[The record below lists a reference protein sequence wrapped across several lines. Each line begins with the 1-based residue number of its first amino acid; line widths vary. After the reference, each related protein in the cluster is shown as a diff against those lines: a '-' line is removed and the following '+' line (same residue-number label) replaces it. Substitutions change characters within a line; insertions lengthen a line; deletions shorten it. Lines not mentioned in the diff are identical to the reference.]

1 MRARS
6 LVMLLAIVAV
16 SMPAQSRLAGQSA
29 ASPAHLED
37 PFAPGWMIF
46 DSNGDGVADALRG
59 LVVVPDAPTATDNA
73 AAANVAARLAFG
85 STGLTL
91 PIVMRAADA
100 ARALEGPRI
109 FVGLAAAPAAIRSQ
123 IDPLVASLAANE
135 GGVFAAGSDLVLAG
149 KDDAGLRAAA
159 EAYTARAPFQWALNG
174 DALGGIAIGVNKALD
189 SGGAHTMTALI
200 GVTYVKGAAGIRRA
214 LLRPTGGAAPRALN
228 AALKSVRFSSVHDL
242 VLVGGGASLTI
253 PNPAA
258 ITSEPAASSRTLEPR
273 PLDLVDLYTIKGLL
287 GGAERMPVP
296 ASIDARLYVPGGE
309 AGVAIA
315 NLAARLA
322 LESTVVPLPMAFPAD
337 GVTAEGVTSQAVVAG
352 ESAVASAVEKRLR
365 DEDTSHS
372 QAKPLA
378 AGEGELRVVDEA
390 LAKHDAL
397 LLRGDDQ
404 GIAAAAALAAAHF
417 PNLWDYGKQHLSLG
431 EIRTDLHRFFSQRSS
446 AGQATA
452 ALYHLDRWMKE
463 IAATGGAVG
472 GVEAELYVDLAD
484 PGLTRFV
491 QQTVERGLHVSG
503 ATVRTGSLHAGTQC
517 CDHGV
522 SLGYQSPKYFHQ
534 TTPTFTDDIAVPWEG
549 TRLLETVRKS
559 LRRIRRGDAV
569 ALEARVSEGPEQRRK
584 LSAQMADLLAAAGA
598 DRERLSIHVLSAYKQ
613 GYSWLMDDVAPA
625 LEGKHAARLRIEFA
639 PNIDAERM
647 SAISSRVRWEQ
658 ELYPVDEMLAT
669 ALNIPLDAITI
680 EEMSAPATQ
689 ASTTAA
695 EAVSGPGDGPM
706 PASAAALPAP
716 AGASPTYRVHAIDA
730 GGREVLTR
738 DFAVTVHEREY
749 NDTFPRYDRVAVE
762 TGWVRLQSGAKTLL
776 DERIET
782 DTEVFWEHYQ
792 SQTLPRIFKYLMA
805 QAEGRP
811 KQEYQPL
818 FDTLL
823 IDTHMSEPDY
833 NLGLDKER
841 ISSLEMAMQEDLFYS
856 TGNFFDMLGNLETGK
871 PFTYPGRIITVVHPS
886 EDGHDGRVRVE
897 FYAKPAANPLVR
909 LRWTDAKG
917 AAHER
922 VRDLPAMAG
931 PMLPR
936 LMAARVKSGQPGVES
951 LMWRLPADYLRDES
965 DEWRQVAEREQVEH
979 QVVSVESAQGQI
991 RWIERL
997 HAAGVYPDAL
1007 AYPNL
1012 AAMGV
1017 EFELPKALN
1026 APTDKAPDRVLAEW
1040 SVPPPATKRPQIA
1053 DYASS
1058 GQASDPIV
1066 QWDHP
1071 IAPRENQEI
1080 LARLSKFP
1088 EVNAYWMGRSYL
1100 GQNIW
1105 AADVMLPTPST
1116 IRSWAKETTL
1126 KAAIIY
1132 SGRQHADEVS
1142 STSHIDKLG
1151 EQLVSD
1157 PETKAML
1164 KQVNVVLH
1172 PITNPD
1178 GALLSYLLYQITP
1191 DNLLHTG
1198 YHGSLV
1204 EDVASAQWD
1213 KDTVYPESQTRR
1225 QLWEAWL
1232 PDAFLNPH
1240 GYPSHEWVQP
1250 FSGYT
1255 GWVVSRM
1262 GAYSGR
1268 SWWLPRGWFT
1278 SLTYLRDHRYPYSK
1292 DFAFAIRDRIADAMN
1307 KLPDLMALEGRMN
1320 ARYQRFG
1327 QRWDPDYMLQ
1337 PIVGGV
1343 RIYVALKGTEP
1354 SPTATSFMGRF
1365 PAVTYDDS
1373 YTEAPD
1379 ETAYGPY
1386 LSLVA
1391 SAGLAFDKVH
1401 LKYLAQGE
1409 LRIKR
1414 SEKAYADGV
1423 DWKVERERPILP
1435 SSVPP
1440 VAPPA
1445 DGK

>member
-1 MRARS
+1 
-6 LVMLLAIVAV
+6 
-16 SMPAQSRLAGQSA
+16 
-29 ASPAHLED
+29 
-37 PFAPGWMIF
+37 
-46 DSNGDGVADALRG
+46 
-59 LVVVPDAPTATDNA
+59 
-73 AAANVAARLAFG
+73 
-85 STGLTL
+85 
-91 PIVMRAADA
+91 
-100 ARALEGPRI
+100 
-109 FVGLAAAPAAIRSQ
+109 
-123 IDPLVASLAANE
+123 
-135 GGVFAAGSDLVLAG
+135 
-149 KDDAGLRAAA
+149 
-159 EAYTARAPFQWALNG
+159 
-174 DALGGIAIGVNKALD
+174 
-189 SGGAHTMTALI
+189 
-200 GVTYVKGAAGIRRA
+200 
-214 LLRPTGGAAPRALN
+214 
-228 AALKSVRFSSVHDL
+228 
-242 VLVGGGASLTI
+242 
-253 PNPAA
+253 
-258 ITSEPAASSRTLEPR
+258 
-273 PLDLVDLYTIKGLL
+273 LL

-296 ASIDARLYVPGGE
+296 ASVDARLYVPGGE
-309 AGVAIA
+309 AGVSMA

-322 LESTVVPLPMAFPAD
+322 LETT
-337 GVTAEGVTSQAVVAG
+337 GVTLPIAIAADDVTPGGVTMEAIVAG
-352 ESAVASAVEKRLR
+352 ESALTKAVEKRLQ
-365 DEDTSHS
+365 DEDTSH
-372 QAKPLA
+372 AGGKPLA
-378 AGEGELRVVDEA
+378 PGEGELRVVDEA

-397 LLRGDDQ
+397 LLRGDSQ
-404 GIAAAAALAAAHF
+404 GAAAAAALAAAHF
-417 PNLWDYGKQHLSLG
+417 PNLWEYGKQYVSLG
-431 EIRTDLHRFFSQRSS
+431 EIRTDLHRFFSHRSS
-446 AGQATA
+446 AGQAAA

-463 IAATGGAVG
+463 IAGSRGGANH
-472 GVEAELYVDLAD
+472 VEAEVYVDLAD
-484 PGLTRFV
+484 PGLSTFV
-491 QQTVERGLHVSG
+491 QQAVDGGLHVSG
-503 ATVRTGSLHAGTQC
+503 ASVRTGSLHAGTQC

-522 SLGYQSPKYFHQ
+522 SLAYQSPKYFHQ
-534 TTPTFTDDIAVPWEG
+534 GTPTFADDISVPWEG
-549 TRLLETVRKS
+549 TRLIEAVRKT
-559 LRRIRRGDAV
+559 LNQIRRGDAV
-569 ALEARVSEGPEQRRK
+569 AIEARVSEGPEQRVK
-584 LSAQMADLLAAAGA
+584 LGAQIADLLAGAGA
-598 DRERLSIHVLSAYKQ
+598 DRQRLSIRVLSAYKQ

-625 LEGKHAARLRIEFA
+625 LAGKNVAKVRIEFA
-639 PNIDAERM
+639 PNGGAEHT
-647 SAISSRVRWEQ
+647 SAIDSRARWEQ
-658 ELYPVDEMLAT
+658 ELYPVDEMLAK
-669 ALNIPLDAITI
+669 ALKIPLEAITI
-680 EEMSAPATQ
+680 DQMPASPTLPVTAADAASGPSDAGGRASAASAASAPAAT
-689 ASTTAA
+689 
-695 EAVSGPGDGPM
+695 
-706 PASAAALPAP
+706 
-716 AGASPTYRVHAIDA
+716 PTYRVHVTDA
-730 GGREVLTR
+730 GGREILTR
-738 DFAVTVHEREY
+738 DFTVTAHEREY
-749 NDTFPRYDRVAVE
+749 SDTFPRYDRVAVE

-792 SQTLPRIFKYLMA
+792 SKTLPRIFQYLMA
-805 QAEGRP
+805 QTKGRP

-856 TGNFFDMLGNLETGK
+856 TGNFFDMMGNLETGK
-871 PFTYPGRIITVVHPS
+871 PFAYPGRIITVVHPS
-886 EDGHDGRVRVE
+886 DDGRDGHVRVE
-897 FYAKPAANPLVR
+897 FYAKPAPNPLVR

-917 AAHER
+917 TAHER

-936 LMAARVKSGQPGVES
+936 LIAARVKAGQNGVES
-951 LMWRLPADYLRDES
+951 LTWRLPVDYLHDES
-965 DEWRQVAEREQVEH
+965 EQWQMVAERDQIEH
-979 QVVSVESAQGQI
+979 QLVSVDSAQAELQ
-991 RWIERL
+991 WLDRL
-997 HAAGVYPDAL
+997 HAAGLYPDAL

-1012 AAMGV
+1012 SGMGI
-1017 EFELPKALN
+1017 EFELPKALD
-1026 APTDKAPDRVLAEW
+1026 APPDKAPDRVLAEW
-1040 SVPPPATKRPQIA
+1040 KVSPPATKRPQIA
-1053 DYASS
+1053 DYAPAGSPR
-1058 GQASDPIV
+1058 APIV
-1066 QWDHP
+1066 QWEHP
-1071 IAPRENQEI
+1071 IAPEENQEI
-1080 LARLSKFP
+1080 MAQLAKFP

-1105 AADVMLPTPST
+1105 AADVMLPTSSKL
-1116 IRSWAKETTL
+1116 RSWAKETTL

-1151 EQLVSD
+1151 EQLVTD
-1157 PETKAML
+1157 PATKSML

-1172 PITNPD
+1172 SITNPD
-1178 GALLSYLLYQITP
+1178 GALLSYLLYKITP

-1204 EDVASAQWD
+1204 EDVATAQWD

-1307 KLPDLMALEGRMN
+1307 QLPDLMALEDRMN

-1343 RIYVALKGTEP
+1343 RIYMALKGTEP
-1354 SPTATSFMGRF
+1354 SPTATSFMGRY

-1386 LSLVA
+1386 LTTVA

-1414 SEKAYADGV
+1414 SEKAYADGIE
-1423 DWKVERERPILP
+1423 WKVDRERPILP
-1435 SSVPP
+1435 SSE
-1440 VAPPA
+1440 PPA
-1445 DGK
+1445 PAPAVRK